1 MNLKQQIHHKYLQ
14 IVQDKID
21 VFQDMIE
28 GLTQDSLNDAKGSAG
43 DKHET
48 GLSMMHLE
56 QEKLS
61 SKLREAIE
69 FKSILEKIDPT
80 QNHIKIGLGSLVKTN
95 KLTVFVSCALPKLVV
110 DGQTVF
116 GISPQSPLGIQLMG
130 NIPDTKFSLNN
141 VEYQILEIQ

>member
-1 MNLKQQIHHKYLQ
+1 MTLKQTIHQKYLQ

-28 GLTQDSLNDAKGSAG
+28 GLMQDSLNDAKGSAG

-48 GLSMMHLE
+48 ALSMMHLE

-69 FKSILEKIDPT
+69 YKSILEKIDPT
-80 QNHIKIGLGSLVKTN
+80 QIHQKVALGSLVKTN

-110 DGQTVF
+110 DEQTIF
-116 GISPQSPLGIQLMG
+116 GISPQSPLGQELLG
-130 NIPDTKFSLNN
+130 KDNNHVFNLNN
-141 VEYQILEIQ
+141 VPYQILTIE